1 MEHKYLVAIEIGSS
15 KIKGA
20 VGSVDESGT
29 LKVNAIEERNLVD
42 CVRHGCIQNVE
53 EVRACVDDIIRSI
66 ENRANISPCKV
77 KGVYVALGGRSV
89 MSYKHEV
96 ERAFDTETAITG
108 EIIGQMID
116 DTRLVEL
123 NEKVI
128 VDVMPME
135 FMVDNKVQQTPIG
148 TYGHNL
154 KASFNII
161 ACRPQLVK
169 NIDRVIEER
178 LQLDINGYIVRQ
190 IALSQLVLS
199 SEDKK
204 LGCVLVDFGAETTTI
219 SIHKKDALQYMA
231 TLPIGSR
238 NITRDLT
245 ALNITEEMAERLK
258 CQYANAYSQETAGQG
273 GRSTIIEGVDDAEF
287 NNYVQCRVGEI
298 AFNIVSQI
306 KQAGFKEE
314 DFAKG
319 GIVVVG
325 QGSKMQGF
333 NKVLGYLS
341 SLNVRTGIVSKVQI
355 TDGSIRPDDA
365 LDVISILLAAS
376 KESGA
381 KNCIERKYEE
391 PQEEIVISS
400 VVENEPISEPVT
412 EEVSGNNEVVETPTK
427 IDPTPRPKKESAASK
442 LLRRI
447 QENLKTGQGKLAN
460 FLKEGDDDYED

>member
-123 NEKVI
+123 NDKVI
-128 VDVMPME
+128 VEVVPMG
-135 FMVDNKVQQTPIG
+135 FMVDNKVQQTPVG

-190 IALSQLVLS
+190 VALSQLVLS

-204 LGCVLVDFGAETTTI
+204 LGCVLVDCGAETTTI

-245 ALNITEEMAERLK
+245 ALNITEEMAEKLK
-258 CQYANAYSQETAGQG
+258 CQHANAYSQETAGQG

-287 NNYVQCRVGEI
+287 NNYVQARVGEI

-314 DFAKG
+314 DIAK

-333 NKVLGYLS
+333 NKVLGYHS
-341 SLNVRTGIVSKVQI
+341 SLSVRSGIVSKVQI
-355 TDGSIRPDDA
+355 ADGSIHSGDA
-365 LDVISILLAAS
+365 IDVISILLAAS
-376 KESGA
+376 QDSGA
-381 KNCIERKYEE
+381 KNCIEREYEQ

-400 VVENEPISEPVT
+400 VVENEPISNPIM
-412 EEVSGNNEVVETPTK
+412 EEVPVNNEVVETPTK
-427 IDPTPRPKKESAASK
+427 INPTPRPKKESAASR
-442 LLRRI
+442 LLKRI
-447 QENLKTGQGKLAN
+447 QNNLKTGQEKLADI
-460 FLKEGDDDYED
+460 LKEGDDDYED